1 MAIPKG
7 LKIPRWQ
14 RRVGSSP
21 TARTRQNKRS
31 EARMSDEDDDLFG
44 EDTDQAV
51 EEFDRLTDILYARVT
66 AFAEDE
72 DVADEMLPLL
82 LLRLSLTIRM
92 MNYAESTAKPSAG
105 GLKLDLDR
113 FRRDA
118 DDLIREAKKGAD
130 QYIAVAREAIAAAAA
145 EDDEG

>member
-1 MAIPKG
+1 
-7 LKIPRWQ
+7 
-14 RRVGSSP
+14 
-21 TARTRQNKRS
+21 
-31 EARMSDEDDDLFG
+31 MSDEDDDLFG